1 MGIWEF
7 KNLFFVIVAVT
18 LLSTGFTGMSGFAF
32 ADKEE
37 KDEKNNDNT
46 TPIINLGYLQLAA
59 HDFFNMQR
67 CMDLDRV
74 LIPGCIPEDLE
85 DGKLNLSTVLFDPKS
100 GDCDFEKSYKKI
112 DGCELRDEAD
122 IALGGEFRSRENI
135 MIFTA
140 GVEVGEKY
148 LKIADKHG
156 EEKAYKKVLKFYHKQ
171 LKKAYEQSFHL
182 KFPKPQE
189 GETTNMH
196 NLAMR
201 AGHDFLP
208 EDIIFEGK
216 LTSLF
221 SNELDGKTLSKKEK
235 KQPSSPMDGKFDEGF
250 LNIVVFCPSPTD
262 PSFCITVNLLA
273 ADQDFGI
280 EFGLGAGTFDEFM
293 KQLSDGKLEKNEDL
307 AKLLKEAFEF
317 GLYFN

>member
-37 KDEKNNDNT
+37 KDDKEDKEEKKNT

-59 HDFFNMQR
+59 HDFFDMNR
-67 CMDLDRV
+67 TTEIDN
-74 LIPGCIPEDLE
+74 E
-85 DGKLNLSTVLFDPKS
+85 DGKLNLSTVLFDPKE
-100 GDCDFEKSYKKI
+100 GDCDFKKSYKEK

-148 LKIADKHG
+148 LELADKYG
-156 EEKAYKKVLKFYHKQ
+156 EKKAYKKVLKFYHEQ
-171 LKKAYEQSFHL
+171 LKIAFEESFDL
-182 KFPKPQE
+182 KWPKPQD
-189 GETTNMH
+189 GETTNIH
-196 NLAMR
+196 NLALR

-208 EDIIFEGK
+208 EEIIFDGK
-216 LTSLF
+216 PTSIF
-221 SNELDGKTLSKKEK
+221 SDDLDGETLSIEEK
-235 KQPSSPMDGKFDEGF
+235 KQPSSPMDGEFDEGF
-250 LNIVVFCPSPTD
+250 LNIVVFCPAPETD
-262 PSFCITVNLLA
+262 PAFCITVNLLE
-273 ADQDFGI
+273 ADQTFG
-280 EFGLGAGTFDEFM
+280 EQFGLGEDTFDDFM
-293 KQLSDGKLEKNEDL
+293 DQLSDGKLKKNEDL
-307 AKLLKEAFEF
+307 AKLLIEAFAM
-317 GLYFN
+317 GLYFK

>member
-1 MGIWEF
+1 LGIWEF

-18 LLSTGFTGMSGFAF
+18 LLSTGFVGLSEEAL
-32 ADKEE
+32 ADK
-37 KDEKNNDNT
+37 KGKKNT
-46 TPIINLGYLQLAA
+46 TKIIHLGYLQLAA
-59 HDFFNMQR
+59 HDFFNVDR
-67 CMDLDRV
+67 GDRV
-74 LIPGCIPEDLE
+74 NADSATHLE
-85 DGKLNLSTVLFDPKS
+85 NGKLDLSTVLFDPKS
-100 GDCDFEKSYKKI
+100 GDCDFEKSYNEK
-112 DGCELRDEAD
+112 DGCKLRDEAD

-171 LKKAYEQSFHL
+171 LKKAYEESFHL
-182 KFPKPQE
+182 KFPKPQDD
-189 GETTNMH
+189 GEVTDLH

-208 EDIIFEGK
+208 EEIIFDGK
-216 LTSLF
+216 PTSLF
-221 SNELDGKTLSKKEK
+221 SDELDGKTLSKKEK

-250 LNIVVFCPSPTD
+250 LNIIVFCPAPDTD
-262 PSFCITVNLLA
+262 PAFCITVNLLE
-273 ADQDFGI
+273 ADQTFGEQFGFGADKFDDFM
-280 EFGLGAGTFDEFM
+280 D
-293 KQLSDGKLEKNEDL
+293 QLSDGKLEKNEEL

>member
-37 KDEKNNDNT
+37 KDDKEDKEEKKNT

-59 HDFFNMQR
+59 HDFFDMNR
-67 CMDLDRV
+67 TTEIDN
-74 LIPGCIPEDLE
+74 E
-85 DGKLNLSTVLFDPKS
+85 DGKLNLSTVLFDPKE
-100 GDCDFEKSYKKI
+100 GDCDFKKSYKEK

-148 LKIADKHG
+148 LELADKYG
-156 EEKAYKKVLKFYHKQ
+156 EKKAYKKVLKFYHEQ
-171 LKKAYEQSFHL
+171 LKIAFEESFDL
-182 KFPKPQE
+182 KWPKPQD
-189 GETTNMH
+189 GETTNIH
-196 NLAMR
+196 NLALR

-208 EDIIFEGK
+208 EEIIFDGK
-216 LTSLF
+216 LTSIF
-221 SNELDGKTLSKKEK
+221 SDDLDGKTLSKKEK
-235 KQPSSPMDGKFDEGF
+235 KQHS
-250 LNIVVFCPSPTD
+250 
-262 PSFCITVNLLA
+262 
-273 ADQDFGI
+273 
-280 EFGLGAGTFDEFM
+280 
-293 KQLSDGKLEKNEDL
+293 
-307 AKLLKEAFEF
+307 
-317 GLYFN
+317 